1 MNRSYECSEEAV
13 KELDEARIVYSLR
26 SALNKQKAFDGLR
39 ACPGPDPGANGECR
53 LLPFTGCWIFPFVVS
68 PSTEFILSEAEG
80 LRRALSNH
88 RPPPEHDAIYA
99 TNFRVG
105 TIESGLAMTGESR

>member
-1 MNRSYECSEEAV
+1 MNRSYECSDEAV

-68 PSTEFILSEAEG
+68 
-80 LRRALSNH
+80 LSNH

-105 TIESGLAMTGESR
+105 TIASGLAMTKEGRQ